1 MNSGRRE
8 KQAAAKQT
16 EKMIKVRINMTS
28 KERAEL
34 KTQAMK
40 LDSIFQIGKA
50 SLTPAMVNAVKYLY
64 SKTVWMIRMR
74 LHRYWQ
80 REPVQRSC
88 R

>member
-1 MNSGRRE
+1 MSRRE

-50 SLTPAMVNAVKYLY
+50 SLTPAMVNAVKDA
-64 SKTVWMIRMR
+64 
-74 LHRYWQ
+74 LHA
-80 REPVQRSC
+80 RELV
-88 R
+88 

>member
-50 SLTPAMVNAVKYLY
+50 SLTPAMVNAVKDA
-64 SKTVWMIRMR
+64 
-74 LHRYWQ
+74 LHA
-80 REPVQRSC
+80 RELVKVSVLKNCLDDPHEIAQV
-88 R
+88 

>member
-1 MNSGRRE
+1 
-8 KQAAAKQT
+8 
-16 EKMIKVRINMTS
+16 MTS

-50 SLTPAMVNAVKYLY
+50 SLTPAMVNAVKDALHARELIKV
-64 SKTVWMIRMR
+64 SVWMIRMR
-74 LHRYWQ
+74 LHSYWQ

>member
-50 SLTPAMVNAVKYLY
+50 SLTLRWLM
-64 SKTVWMIRMR
+64 
-74 LHRYWQ
+74 Q
-80 REPVQRSC
+80 
-88 R
+88 